1 MSHISIL
8 RGAQDLLSRMPLSK
22 VSTINPRSAQALLRA
37 HITKVATAVFL
48 ISCLIIL
55 HFIRQQEEKKDSND
69 TPDTSAPP
77 EPASSTPTQI
87 AGPVALHGG
96 SFGPYLAL
104 TAQAQESE
112 VVRIFRPG
120 DVITI
125 HVPEFLEAIQAGN
138 ENRALSVFNEIF
150 GPQGDLRSLTRFL
163 PTTTERRQQQEAFE
177 EALHS
182 TEALL
187 ADAMQPNTL
196 PPEPEDPFHGFT
208 PIGASEVPR
217 ETDPEV
223 LLAHL
228 QSAPTQASGLFGALL
243 RKLQSAGV
251 SACQAA
257 NHVTWGQL
265 YSDED
270 LITAIR
276 ALNLA
281 GSEKA
286 ESASESDAEPYL
298 ERRELSSQEGS
309 DSEDDFEVDDA
320 LFSESSSDR
329 AARMDAEMFQEVQT
343 INKISYLGSG
353 AIKAWSTFLMKRYK
367 HLKIAEN
374 STLNMVPIALPDL
387 EADKELY
394 AIPVVIKGQGTLSAD
409 HIVTFMYHAPSHTVI
424 FYDSKKKSIR
434 EYHGH
439 VLAKENSTTT
449 LENVYLDIMEKYS
462 KLNDKEE
469 EVPPNF
475 WYNDTRH
482 QYDAFNCGVFVMDW
496 IHRCAYLLMSGDTT
510 FNTVEDILNHQK
522 EVPLSTYDAKF
533 TVRKNILEK
542 ILPALKDKTPNIPSE
557 STILGSV
564 AESAAAGASSIA
576 KATGLQ
582 SANEGMQQLL
592 ALASVDPNATGF
604 YSS

>member
-1 MSHISIL
+1 MTHISII

-22 VSTINPRSAQALLRA
+22 VSAINPRSAQALLRA

-104 TAQAQESE
+104 TAQARESE

-138 ENRALSVFNEIF
+138 GNRVFSVFNEIF
-150 GPQGDLRSLTRFL
+150 GPQVDLRSLTRFL
-163 PTTTERRQQQEAFE
+163 PAATERRQQQEAFE
-177 EALHS
+177 ETFNS
-182 TEALL
+182 IEALL

-217 ETDPEV
+217 VTDPEV

-228 QSAPTQASGLFGALL
+228 QSAPPQASGLFGAVL

-281 GSEKA
+281 RSEEA

-424 FYDSKKKSIR
+424 FYDSKKKSIGDYR
-434 EYHGH
+434 DR
-439 VLAKENSTTT
+439 VLAKENSTIT
-449 LENVYLDIMEKYS
+449 LENVYLDIMKKYS
-462 KLNDKEE
+462 NLNDKKKG
-469 EVPPNF
+469 PPNF

-496 IHRCAYLLMSGDTT
+496 IHRCAFLLMSGDET
-510 FNTVEDILNHQK
+510 FKAVKDILNHQK

-564 AESAAAGASSIA
+564 ADSAAAGASSIA
-576 KATGLQ
+576 EAVGLR
-582 SANEGMQQLL
+582 SANGDMQQLL
-592 ALASVDPNATGF
+592 ALASADPNDRDF